1 MELIAQVRQT
11 VDDHHL
17 LLAQD
22 TVVLGV
28 SGGPDSLCL
37 LDVMRQ
43 LAPDYAVRLH
53 VAHLN
58 HGLRGEASDQ
68 DAAYVASLAQDWGLP
83 YTIER
88 ADVAAQAQ
96 ERRLSIEEAARQT
109 RYRFLAAVAR
119 QVGGRSVAVAHHADD
134 QVETV
139 LMHFLRGSGLGGLR
153 GMRPLSR
160 VDELRLGDEPQP
172 TASVSGIR
180 LLRPLLNVTRREIEE
195 YCIAHDLH
203 PRFDLSN
210 LDQTYFRN
218 RVRHELIPLLE
229 TYNPN
234 FRHAARRMA
243 EVVAADFE
251 LLRQQA
257 AEAWPAV
264 VRSETAQ
271 AIVYDL
277 TALRQLPLG
286 LQRSLL
292 REGIHRLRFSLR
304 DIDWQH
310 VEDALRVIR
319 SARVGARAVLP
330 RGLALTLGYDEA
342 TLAAEGYEPPLTEE
356 RPRLMDGA
364 LSVPVPGTLPLPDT
378 AWQLT
383 TRVVERDALAERW
396 RNNPDPYTA
405 YLDFAAIQAPLAL
418 RARQEGDWFQP
429 LGLQRRQLLSDFMI
443 NVKVPRRERDTLPL
457 LVAGGDI
464 VWVVGWR
471 IDSRYAITPQTRRVL
486 VVQMEKYIP

>member
-1 MELIAQVRQT
+1 VELIAQVRRT
-11 VDDHHL
+11 VDEHRL

-37 LDVMRQ
+37 LHVLRQ
-43 LAPDYAVRLH
+43 LAPAYAARLH

-68 DAAYVASLAQDWGLP
+68 DAAYVASLAQAWGLP

-88 ADVAAQAQ
+88 ADVAAQAEQ
-96 ERRLSIEEAARQT
+96 RHLSIEEAARQA

-139 LMHFLRGSGLGGLR
+139 LMHFIRGSGLGGLR

-172 TASVSGIR
+172 TTSAADIR
-180 LLRPLLNVTRREIEE
+180 LLRPLLEVTRREIEE
-195 YCIAHDLH
+195 YCAVHDLR

-234 FRHAARRMA
+234 FRYAVRRMA
-243 EVVAADFE
+243 QVVAADFE
-251 LLRQQA
+251 LLRQQVA
-257 AEAWPAV
+257 DAWPTV
-264 VRSETAQ
+264 VRSETEE
-271 AIVYDL
+271 AIIYDL
-277 TALRQLPLG
+277 AAFRQLPLG

-304 DIDWQH
+304 NIDWQH
-310 VEDALRVIR
+310 VEDALRVVQ
-319 SARVGARAVLP
+319 SARVGAQAVLP
-330 RGLALTLGYDEA
+330 RGLVLTLGYDAA
-342 TLAAEGYEPPLTEE
+342 TLAAEGYEPPLAEE
-356 RPRLMDGA
+356 RPRLVEGA
-364 LSVPVPGTLPLPDT
+364 LSVPLPGTLPLPDT

-383 TRVVERDALAERW
+383 TRVVERDELAECW
-396 RNNPDPYTA
+396 RVNPDPYTA
-405 YLDFAAIQAPLAL
+405 YLDLASIQAPLIL
-418 RARQEGDWFQP
+418 RTREEGDWFQP

-443 NVKVPRRERDTLPL
+443 NGKVPRRERDTLPL

-486 VVQMEKYIP
+486 VAQMERYV

>member
-1 MELIAQVRQT
+1 VELIAQVRQT

-203 PRFDLSN
+203 PRF
-210 LDQTYFRN
+210 
-218 RVRHELIPLLE
+218 
-229 TYNPN
+229 
-234 FRHAARRMA
+234 
-243 EVVAADFE
+243 
-251 LLRQQA
+251 
-257 AEAWPAV
+257 
-264 VRSETAQ
+264 
-271 AIVYDL
+271 
-277 TALRQLPLG
+277 
-286 LQRSLL
+286 
-292 REGIHRLRFSLR
+292 
-304 DIDWQH
+304 
-310 VEDALRVIR
+310 
-319 SARVGARAVLP
+319 
-330 RGLALTLGYDEA
+330 
-342 TLAAEGYEPPLTEE
+342 
-356 RPRLMDGA
+356 
-364 LSVPVPGTLPLPDT
+364 
-378 AWQLT
+378 
-383 TRVVERDALAERW
+383 
-396 RNNPDPYTA
+396 
-405 YLDFAAIQAPLAL
+405 
-418 RARQEGDWFQP
+418 
-429 LGLQRRQLLSDFMI
+429 
-443 NVKVPRRERDTLPL
+443 
-457 LVAGGDI
+457 
-464 VWVVGWR
+464 
-471 IDSRYAITPQTRRVL
+471 
-486 VVQMEKYIP
+486 